1 MWVDFIVY
9 SAIKLRIEMS
19 SCEAGNFGKATFP
32 HSLVRDS
39 NTYSCGKGCDD
50 MIKSLDWD

>member
-1 MWVDFIVY
+1 MWVDCTVY